1 MIMAGNKK
9 NEARRGVP
17 IVFGD
22 GVERVIYPVS
32 LRGLRKFMAIMK
44 AMDEASK
51 SEDEDGVVSIADQ
64 MNEENIDLMV
74 DAAQLILSFVDPDVA
89 ENRDDVEDLVDIR
102 NFNQMVSAAMG
113 TDPNE

>member
-1 MIMAGNKK
+1 MAGNKK

-32 LRGLRKFMAIMK
+32 LRGLRKLMAIMK

>member
-1 MIMAGNKK
+1 
-9 NEARRGVP
+9 
-17 IVFGD
+17 
-22 GVERVIYPVS
+22 
-32 LRGLRKFMAIMK
+32 
-44 AMDEASK
+44 
-51 SEDEDGVVSIADQ
+51 